1 MNPES
6 QALLSRF
13 LTAKELKTMPSDT
26 TPYLVHNLLPAA
38 GTSIWGS
45 VPKLGKSTIAR
56 QLIAAVAN
64 GEEFLGRPVTQ
75 GAAIYL
81 ALEEQQD
88 VVQGH
93 FDQLG
98 ASDNENI
105 HVLVGAL
112 EEGNKSLTILGEIIE
127 HFKAKLV
134 VIDPM
139 FKFMTGF
146 DDEHKYSQ
154 MSNVLEPYLTLARE
168 SQCHIALLH
177 HTKKRVSEEKIKS
190 LIGSMALAGGVDTI
204 VYFTKTANGDRWM
217 STDQKRGGNMIE
229 TRLIWHKDTCTYT
242 IGETSEEEQEASS
255 AHIRSRIETDLRAF
269 IQEKPNSRSQEII
282 KAIKGKGTLVQEV
295 FYELCEDGI
304 LVRTGTGRKGDPKL
318 YSLAELPA
326 ELAASGMDSTIH

>member
-6 QALLSRF
+6 QALLSR
-13 LTAKELKTMPSDT
+13 LVTAKELKTMPSDT
-26 TPYLVHNLLPAA
+26 TPFLVHNLLPAGGA
-38 GTSIWGS
+38 SIWGS

-75 GAAIYL
+75 GACLYF
-81 ALEEQQD
+81 ALEEQAD
-88 VVQGH
+88 VVQSH
-93 FDQLG
+93 FAQLG

-105 HVLVGAL
+105 HVLVGAID
-112 EEGNKSLTILGEIIE
+112 KKQSVTILEDFIE
-127 HFKAKLV
+127 HLKAKLV

-139 FKFMTGF
+139 FKFLSGF
-146 DDEHKYSQ
+146 EDEHKYSQ
-154 MSNVLEPYLTLARE
+154 MSNALEPYLTLARKWN
-168 SQCHIALLH
+168 CHIALLH
-177 HTKKRVSEEKIKS
+177 HTKKRISDEKIKS

-204 VYFTKTANGDRWM
+204 AYFTKTANGDRWM
-217 STDQKRGGNMIE
+217 STDQKRGGNMEE

-282 KAIKGKGTLVQEV
+282 KVVKGKGTLVQEV

-326 ELAASGMDSTIH
+326 ELAASGIDSTIH